1 MSACLFANVFCKYIN
16 YGDNLSGPEWFMFIS
31 VNFNRNTDIV
41 GISEECRMVV
51 HKARPVI
58 LNSPSKV
65 LYFGI
70 RRRFVV
76 SHVTCGVDCDEKE
89 V

>member
-1 MSACLFANVFCKYIN
+1 ML
-16 YGDNLSGPEWFMFIS
+16 IS

-41 GISEECRMVV
+41 GTSEDFRVVV
-51 HKARPVI
+51 HKARPATM
-58 LNSPSKV
+58 NSASKV

-76 SHVTCGVDCDEKE
+76 WRVTYGVDCDEKE
-89 V
+89 D